1 MVGDIMN
8 KCSTGRASGI
18 SGVTNPP
25 TSYPFLPD
33 ELNIMGHTWKLTD
46 MNPMVNHCNVEMQ
59 VSGYCG
65 AEEQEIAILPDQ
77 KQSQAL
83 EILFHEILEALNG
96 MMTLGLEHDQIQL
109 MALGFFQ
116 VLYGNGFLNLEERLN
131 PVLEP
136 KKEEPTAPWPDGMVV
151 FKGPVLKPE
160 ANEAPSG
167 NLDAEFRKNYKGNI
181 IADAPGLAKNPPTQ
195 LPMR

>member
-1 MVGDIMN
+1 MN
-8 KCSTGRASGI
+8 KCSMGRASGLP
-18 SGVTNPP
+18 GVKNPP
-25 TSYPFLPD
+25 TSYPFLPNK
-33 ELNIMGHTWKLTD
+33 LNIMGHTWQLTD

-65 AEEQEIAILPDQ
+65 AEEQEIAILPGQ

-116 VLYGNGFLNLEERLN
+116 VLYGNGFLNLEERLTLN
-131 PVLEP
+131 ESISQ
-136 KKEEPTAPWPDGMVV
+136 KEEPKQWYEVV
-151 FKGPVLKPE
+151 PAATVIYKGTVDQDDL
-160 ANEAPSG
+160 PSG
-167 NLDAEFRKNYKGNI
+167 NLDAEFRKSYEGTIKAN
-181 IADAPGLAKNPPTQ
+181 APGLAKNPPTQ